1 MRRIEFCATLA
12 KTALRSSLK
21 REAPERAIPSG
32 QRKIQKTKF
41 KNKKKNLQPRTRAVA
56 VEKTAVDGVEK
67 LNMGVF
73 K

>member
-41 KNKKKNLQPRTRAVA
+41 KNKKNLHPRTRAVA